1 MTTGEMRASGDRVP
15 TEGWRPVESL
25 LVRLSFN
32 LLVLVAEHRF
42 RARSERTVQPHM
54 MITTRRSGRA
64 SGRGFLVTD
73 FIGPE
78 LPDVGVPVRTVSP
91 ILLAYSVTAPD
102 SQLGHQETSNRGFSP
117 DTAS

>member
-42 RARSERTVQPHM
+42 HAPSEDRAAALTRAELAARTGVSEK
-54 MITTRRSGRA
+54 MI
-64 SGRGFLVTD
+64 
-73 FIGPE
+73 
-78 LPDVGVPVRTVSP
+78 
-91 ILLAYSVTAPD
+91 
-102 SQLGHQETSNRGFSP
+102 
-117 DTAS
+117 